1 MMGGK
6 RCRMQGFTLIETVT
20 VIALLAVITTT
31 ASVALVK
38 MLGLWRQARTAAL
51 IDQKTRQV
59 MLDLSQELRSA
70 RALLGPPDVPLGTG
84 ALPSNILIY
93 DLGEG
98 RWCTVR
104 LEAAGEEHVG
114 LVKEIRSD
122 LRRSVEPISRE
133 VLISDAV
140 GFRVR
145 YTTSGRRQIMG
156 APSPETV
163 GLTVWVEGMERG
175 RGPRAYATAASIP
188 MLVWPIGT

>member
-1 MMGGK
+1 MVGK

-59 MLDLSQELRSA
+59 MLDLSRELRSA
-70 RALLGPPDVPLGTG
+70 RALLAPPQVSLGTG
-84 ALPSNILIY
+84 GLPRDILIY
-93 DLGEG
+93 DVGEG
-98 RWCTVR
+98 RWCTVQ
-104 LEAAGEEHVG
+104 LEVEGKQQLG

-122 LRRSVEPISRE
+122 LRRSVEPVSRE

-140 GFRVR
+140 GFGVQ
-145 YTTSGRRQIMG
+145 YTTTGQRKLMG
-156 APSPETV
+156 APYPESV

-175 RGPRAYATAASIP
+175 RGSRAYATAASVP
-188 MLVWPIGT
+188 MLVWPLDT